1 MYNEVRPLGRSRDLR
16 FLLAVVLKHL
26 LSKSLVRR
34 RNQPAAV
41 DEMKRLDKAYCYTV
55 RRLCISTLH
64 VSLIIRVLPRAESA
78 AGWHL
83 PCSPKGEFTH
93 HG

>member
-1 MYNEVRPLGRSRDLR
+1 MRREWLAIPVSSEVRPMWAFVATYASC
-16 FLLAVVLKHL
+16 LLWLLKH
-26 LSKSLVRR
+26 SVRR

-55 RRLCISTLH
+55 QRLCISTLH

-83 PCSPKGEFTH
+83 P
-93 HG
+93 

>member
-1 MYNEVRPLGRSRDLR
+1 
-16 FLLAVVLKHL
+16 
-26 LSKSLVRR
+26 
-34 RNQPAAV
+34 
-41 DEMKRLDKAYCYTV
+41 MKRLDKAYCYTV
-55 RRLCISTLH
+55 QRLCISTLH

-83 PCSPKGEFTH
+83 PWAPKGEVTH

>member
-1 MYNEVRPLGRSRDLR
+1 M
-16 FLLAVVLKHL
+16 
-26 LSKSLVRR
+26 
-34 RNQPAAV
+34 AV

-55 RRLCISTLH
+55 QRLCISTLH

-83 PCSPKGEFTH
+83 P
-93 HG
+93 

>member
-1 MYNEVRPLGRSRDLR
+1 M
-16 FLLAVVLKHL
+16 HL

-78 AGWHL
+78 TG
-83 PCSPKGEFTH
+83 CSYRQLHTGARAFY
-93 HG
+93 G